1 MTTITAT
8 TIKEVL
14 NKVKHTGYLKG
25 QYTGAEADDIVLGQ
39 FLAVGFT
46 EVVRQKVG
54 RDNSIVEQINRM
66 PDYSIMAQAFG
77 SNGNPDFIMRLNGVY
92 TDVELKSC
100 NGNTK
105 HAMFNSAVPK
115 PNTIYL
121 LSTEKYGNTHW
132 LGSAILT
139 PEGRSAFLK
148 SREEYFTLR
157 EANKERYSAFQHPN
171 GATFGEYPR
180 QMFTYSYN
188 HFDADNQAR
197 DEQAVYHYID
207 TIMGFGSPTLGYM
220 KQDDLETMA

>member
-8 TIKEVL
+8 TVKEVL
-14 NKVKHTGYLKG
+14 NKIKHTGYLKG

-46 EVVRQKVG
+46 EVVRQKVS

-66 PDYSIMAQAFG
+66 PNFSIMGQPYG
-77 SNGNPDFIMRLNGVY
+77 SNGNPDFIMKLNGVY
-92 TDVELKSC
+92 ADVELKSC

-121 LSTEKYGNTHW
+121 LSTEKHGNTHW

-139 PEGRSAFLK
+139 SEGRSAFLE
-148 SREEYFTLR
+148 SRKDYFALR
-157 EANKERYSAFQHPN
+157 EANKNRYAGITHPN

-180 QMFTYSYN
+180 HMFTYTYN
-188 HFDADNQAR
+188 HFDPSNQER
-197 DEQAVYHYID
+197 DEQAVYHHID
-207 TIMGFGSPTLGYM
+207 TLMSFGSPSVGYT
-220 KQDDLETMA
+220 KQDDLETIA